1 MVKISVMMQKEPI
14 ALRKPL
20 NQFDRSRL
28 KSFRRPTFPSD
39 TKLDFEAIGTK
50 DALCEQYISVD
61 PELGTDP
68 VELFVTY
75 YSDPKD
81 KVPHTPEVCY
91 RQVDT
96 SVESMT
102 SITIDTP
109 GLAPKH
115 PAIDVRRLVLSQ
127 QGSKAVILYLFYTNG
142 RTYYDREQVRW
153 SIHLPG
159 ERHVYFSKIE
169 VVTRLPVDS
178 EINTAVARCS
188 RILREALP
196 ILVADHYPEDAQLK

>member
-1 MVKISVMMQKEPI
+1 MPEPKQTAPSGKTGRSVLPLPFLICAIILAGTALWLRQGMVKISVMMQKEPI

-142 RTYYDREQVRW
+142 RTYYDR
-153 SIHLPG
+153 
-159 ERHVYFSKIE
+159 
-169 VVTRLPVDS
+169 
-178 EINTAVARCS
+178 
-188 RILREALP
+188 
-196 ILVADHYPEDAQLK
+196 